1 MNLQVTLKDVA
12 RIAGVSETTVSLVVN
27 GKASRRGII
36 PATQARVMAA
46 IQKLGYHPDLTS
58 RSRALHQVVPRAVA
72 KPDGISSGK
81 SQITEEVPKPI
92 GRQIGLVLSAA
103 SPTETL
109 ARVPVLEN
117 VLRVEGF
124 RLNIAVIPA
133 DPTSARE
140 RITRLRGEGS
150 VGIIACPSVYTAV
163 TATVAGGCPV
173 IVLWQ
178 DAAKAMLAA
187 LRPNQSPAPAPA
199 PAPVPAPPPVVTPV
213 NPVTPS
219 PATVTPTVAPP
230 PSPVIAEASAPEV
243 IEKPVPAP
251 APVVTPEPIVIPEP
265 VMAEEPPPASEPVTV
280 ETPALETPAPEPVI
294 EETPPSSPPV
304 QDVIEEPISAPVV
317 MEVQPQG
324 PEPTPE
330 PIAVET
336 PVPEPPPFQ
345 PDPVPTPDEVL
356 PEPIITPTP
365 PPTEPVTETLAKNT
379 EAPSP
384 DGITLPAE
392 TVESPPNAP
401 PQ

>member
-72 KPDGISSGK
+72 KPEGISYEK

-103 SPTETL
+103 SPTGTL
-109 ARVPVLEN
+109 ALVPVLEN

-187 LRPNQSPAPAPA
+187 LRPNQSPTPTPA

-213 NPVTPS
+213 NPVT
-219 PATVTPTVAPP
+219 VD
-230 PSPVIAEASAPEV
+230 
-243 IEKPVPAP
+243 
-251 APVVTPEPIVIPEP
+251 
-265 VMAEEPPPASEPVTV
+265 
-280 ETPALETPAPEPVI
+280 TPALETPDPEPVI
-294 EETPPSSPPV
+294 EETPPNSPPV

-392 TVESPPNAP
+392 TVESPPIEP